1 MAGTLTV
8 QNLQGPSSGA
18 NANKIIVPSGQT
30 IDASAGTLVPSSGQI
45 IQTVQFLREGS
56 TGSNSS
62 SAVSISSATYTDVM
76 SKAITTKVA
85 NSKIRVMINT
95 VTYRSGGTNMRG
107 AYKVLRDST
116 QIDGDLYGFY
126 TSTSNNMLSAV
137 VDHID
142 SPNAAAGT
150 VLTYKFQGSSRD
162 AVSMQF
168 LYSDGGGAASNSI
181 TLQEIAP

>member
-1 MAGTLTV
+1 MASEIIVQTLK
-8 QNLQGPSSGA
+8 GPASGS
-18 NANKIIVPSGQT
+18 NANKVIVPSGHT
-30 IDASAGTLVPSSGQI
+30 FIPSSGQT
-45 IQTVQFLREGS
+45 IQTVQFLREGA

-62 SAVSISSATYTDVM
+62 SAVSISSATYADVM
-76 SKAITTKVA
+76 SKAITTTVA

-95 VTYRSGGTNMRG
+95 VTYRSGGSNMRG

-126 TSTSNNMLSAV
+126 ASTSNNMISAI

-162 AVSMQF
+162 SVDMKF